1 MGSEHSG
8 VVTRAQVARSRLG
21 AARADNRLRYGR
33 WQRLQRGVYSPF
45 TGEPSREARIW
56 AALLRAGP
64 GATLSHWT
72 AAERHGLTDRLSPK
86 IHITVPADRNPVKSG
101 EIPGVVIHR
110 SNSILR
116 TRHPAMSPPCTRV
129 EETVLDLIQ
138 AAATF
143 EEAYAWICDAIGRRR
158 TTAARIRIALDARP
172 KFRWRRDIELAL
184 GNAGEGALSHLE
196 LRYVQGVER
205 PHGLPAARRQAR
217 ISSRGASRYLDN
229 LYEDY
234 RICVEI
240 DGTAAHPAAEQWRD
254 KRRDRSVLVDN
265 HIVTI
270 RIGFLDLRDQERR
283 CATAADVAQLLSH
296 RGPAV
301 GHPCTHQGCSVSRTR
316 S

>member
-1 MGSEHSG
+1 MDSDHSG
-8 VVTRAQVARSRLG
+8 VITRAQVARSGPG
-21 AARADNRLRYGR
+21 AIKADNQLRYGR
-33 WQRLQRGVYSPF
+33 WQRLQRGVYAPF
-45 TGEPSREARIW
+45 TGQPTREERIW

-72 AAERHGLTDRLSPK
+72 AAERHGLTDRLSAK
-86 IHITVPADRNPVKSG
+86 IHITVHADRNPAKSG

-110 SNSILR
+110 SGSIAR

-129 EETVLDLIQ
+129 EETVLDLIA

-158 TTAARIRIALDARP
+158 TTAARIRVALDARP

-184 GNAGEGALSHLE
+184 GDADGGALSLLE
-196 LRYVQGVER
+196 LRYVRDVER

-217 ISSRGASRYLDN
+217 MRSHGASRYLDN
-229 LYEDY
+229 LYEDS

-254 KRRDRSVLVDN
+254 KRRDRSVLVDD
-265 HIVTI
+265 HIVTV

-283 CATAADVAQLLSH
+283 CATAADVARLLSQ
-296 RGPAV
+296 RAPAV
-301 GHPCTHQGCSVSRTR
+301 GHPCTHRGCTVGRAVP
-316 S
+316 